1 MASRGNFIVLER
13 QEITENYTARKKN
26 ISQTNNNKNKKQKH
40 KLTLSGPS
48 SRLTCK
54 TRLFKKKTIAR
65 KYYLRNIDIS
75 WRFFKAYGSRLT
87 CKTRFSLTKASVL
100 LRWDTNAK
108 TLKQITAIYE
118 SNLVKIGHSSMQ
130 WKEIDLR
137 HLVIL
142 STYILHDLSLPSFNA
157 WI

>member
-1 MASRGNFIVLER
+1 MRTLWA
-13 QEITENYTARKKN
+13 
-26 ISQTNNNKNKKQKH
+26 H
-40 KLTLSGPS
+40 KLQQILTLSGTS

-65 KYYLRNIDIS
+65 KYYLRNIEIS
-75 WRFFKAYGSRLT
+75 WRFFKSYGSRLT

-118 SNLVKIGHSSMQ
+118 SNLVKMGHSSMQ

-137 HLVIL
+137 HLAIV
-142 STYILHDLSLPSFNA
+142 STCILHDLSLPSFNA
-157 WI
+157 WISSFTT